1 MSDDE
6 AQSTIFLSY
15 AHADKAKAQRI
26 ASALEKSGYVVWWDA
41 LIEGGS
47 RFAKSIDE
55 ALDKADAVVVLW
67 SKDSIE
73 SDWVKDEARTPATV
87 SGWSRSRSMEAIRRL
102 VSANI
107 K

>member
-1 MSDDE
+1 MSDDQ

-15 AHADKAKAQRI
+15 AHADRVKAQRI
-26 ASALEKSGYVVWWDA
+26 ASALEKSGCTVWWDA

-67 SKDSIE
+67 S
-73 SDWVKDEARTPATV
+73 
-87 SGWSRSRSMEAIRRL
+87 
-102 VSANI
+102 
-107 K
+107 